1 MNSDEDLAYLI
12 SKGPPF
18 NDREV
23 RAGRGGVW
31 KSEKIDGGEWT
42 VPVPLEGDINSES
55 NDWSVFVDEA
65 SSLFYVSGTREG
77 GAIEGTYNIWVFDGG
92 EEGEAQNLGLPINQ
106 GNVRSMWTDGRI
118 MFFTGNN
125 YPGGIST
132 YDIFISIWED

>member
-1 MNSDEDLAYLI
+1 M
-12 SKGPPF
+12 
-18 NDREV
+18 
-23 RAGRGGVW
+23 W

-92 EEGEAQNLGLPINQ
+92 KRAKPKTLAYPLTKAMSARCGQMEE
-106 GNVRSMWTDGRI
+106 
-118 MFFTGNN
+118 
-125 YPGGIST
+125 
-132 YDIFISIWED
+132 